1 MFIDLFE
8 IPNLCYLFGVPMTNR
23 SFTNSL
29 APCYVGSSLTQPK
42 TLLSGVPADQ
52 WDIIASPQVLVW
64 THPPCLITGLV
75 HYIYQNQNFYIACIP
90 EIGVTIKLIS
100 IFLPPKLVLVHCPSK
115 QDRVQTLEWIYAIVF
130 KQCTINKWHHLA
142 VLEQIKVVCHAGQVY
157 KNVDTLQRIPLVIIK

>member
-64 THPPCLITGLV
+64 THPLCLITGLV

-115 QDRVQTLEWIYAIVF
+115 QDKSSNFGVNLCNSVQTMHH
-130 KQCTINKWHHLA
+130 KWHHQA
-142 VLEQIKVVCHAGQVY
+142 ALEQIKVVCHAGQVY
-157 KNVDTLQRIPLVIIK
+157 